1 MLEPKH
7 KEFPGRLTMYT
18 SSTLIRRHR
27 SGFTL
32 IELLV
37 VIAIIAI
44 LIGLLLPAVQKV
56 REAANRAQASNLL
69 TTMCAA
75 AGVYRSSHTTFP
87 GSLADFTGLLQN
99 PTAES
104 QLAATGETSGYRYSI
119 LEATA
124 TAWRASAMPLA
135 GITGSIDLTIAR
147 RSDSPCTLTE
157 KAAAG
162 STENRDAMFADVRAF
177 GAQTALAILSM
188 APFEPTQTRSFLELP
203 STTHNAFSAMADSD
217 QQATFRSLISSD
229 QYSTLLGGFQF
240 YFRQRMMLG
249 SLNEDWLALPG
260 VTLNEAKNLAAG
272 EPPLFSFASL
282 CVIGQSYAG
291 SGGIGKALC
300 TKLDEAAAAEDR
312 GNS

>member
-1 MLEPKH
+1 
-7 KEFPGRLTMYT
+7 MYT

-147 RSDSPCTLTE
+147 TSDSPCTLTE

-177 GAQTALAILSM
+177 GA
-188 APFEPTQTRSFLELP
+188 
-203 STTHNAFSAMADSD
+203 
-217 QQATFRSLISSD
+217 
-229 QYSTLLGGFQF
+229 
-240 YFRQRMMLG
+240 
-249 SLNEDWLALPG
+249 
-260 VTLNEAKNLAAG
+260 
-272 EPPLFSFASL
+272 
-282 CVIGQSYAG
+282 
-291 SGGIGKALC
+291 
-300 TKLDEAAAAEDR
+300 
-312 GNS
+312 